1 MPEKQTVRKRM
12 GELRRKIGM
21 DARAGLLRMISRAL
35 SQERRVLTLGTYQPI
50 GSEPDINP
58 ILTEWR
64 AADGARALALPW
76 CTDREASRMEYRLWN
91 PCEKLLADAAG
102 IPGPASG
109 ASVIPD
115 VLLIPCLG
123 WTRSRRRLGYGGGY
137 FDRYISGLLGS
148 GVSPR
153 LLGVAYGVNEVD
165 ESLFEPHDLPL
176 DLIITDIGIC

>member
-64 AADGARALALPW
+64 AADGA
-76 CTDREASRMEYRLWN
+76 
-91 PCEKLLADAAG
+91 
-102 IPGPASG
+102 
-109 ASVIPD
+109 
-115 VLLIPCLG
+115 
-123 WTRSRRRLGYGGGY
+123 
-137 FDRYISGLLGS
+137 
-148 GVSPR
+148 
-153 LLGVAYGVNEVD
+153 
-165 ESLFEPHDLPL
+165 
-176 DLIITDIGIC
+176 